1 MLLAHALGVSRA
13 SLIAH
18 PQRLLDAAQEQLAQ
32 YLIARRAAGE
42 PIAYLIGTRE
52 FYGRGFMV
60 STATLIPRPETE
72 LIVEQAL
79 VRLSR
84 HLLPESRA
92 NAGVSPSALPQIST
106 DTAFL
111 GRLKSGP
118 GQSDQHLGGL
128 KSSPGQSDQ
137 RTGNPASV
145 LDLGT
150 GSGAIAV
157 SIALECPGA
166 RVVAADISV
175 EAIRIAAENARC
187 LNATVEFVA
196 SNWYGRLEGRKFDLI
211 VSNPPYV
218 AGGDAHLSQG
228 DLRFEPRGA
237 LTDESGDGLRSIRAV
252 ISGASAHLHPRGWLL
267 VEHGYDQA
275 DACRELLLKAG
286 FVNPTSVND
295 LAGIPR
301 VAGGQIG

>member
-92 NAGVSPSALPQIST
+92 NAGVSPSALPQSST

-118 GQSDQHLGGL
+118 GQSDQ
-128 KSSPGQSDQ
+128 
-137 RTGNPASV
+137 RTGNLASV

-175 EAIRIAAENARC
+175 EAIKIAAENARC
-187 LNATVEFVA
+187 LSATVEFVA

-218 AGGDAHLSQG
+218 AGGDAHLSHG
-228 DLRFEPRGA
+228 DLRFEPQIA
-237 LTDESGDGLRSIRAV
+237 LTDQSGDGLRSIRAV
-252 ISGASAHLHPRGWLL
+252 ISGASAHLHSRGWLL
-267 VEHGYDQA
+267 VEHGFDQA